1 MAKYCDFDKD
11 FLLELEPAQPIT
23 RCMTAEPTGRSSGS
37 ERDRL
42 LTMTILIE
50 LLRGPLS
57 DAVSVVKHRTQVQ
70 PPISDPEPPLAT
82 PPATG
87 EEMKRRNG

>member
-1 MAKYCDFDKD
+1 
-11 FLLELEPAQPIT
+11 
-23 RCMTAEPTGRSSGS
+23 
-37 ERDRL
+37 
-42 LTMTILIE
+42 MTILIE

-70 PPISDPEPPLAT
+70 PPISDPEPPLPT